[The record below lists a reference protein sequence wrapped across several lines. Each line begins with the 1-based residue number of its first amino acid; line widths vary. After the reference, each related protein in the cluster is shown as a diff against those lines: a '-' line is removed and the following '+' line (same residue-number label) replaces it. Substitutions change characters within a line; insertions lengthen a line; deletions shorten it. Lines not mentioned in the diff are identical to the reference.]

1 MRRQLHVCPE
11 QRASTCACAAHNAHN
26 HNAFVATRSGSRG
39 PGFHILVASPSSSHI
54 EASFGSPACTSSEPT
69 RTQEPT
75 ALLRHCVQRCS
86 LGSYHAR
93 GSGAD
98 NSGESCILA
107 RQVLEPDAEH
117 SNRIAEKGAACPT
130 KSGQA
135 CWERVRQYDGM
146 RRRLTSSEDCLPNK
160 LLVESYGPRMR
171 TGVPRRFAYATRTCG
186 GCALRVSFGNG
197 LAHGHVTRK

>member
-135 CWERVRQYDGM
+135 CWERVRQYDGCDDGSPLARFVFPTNSWLNPM
-146 RRRLTSSEDCLPNK
+146 
-160 LLVESYGPRMR
+160 VHGMR